1 MDEIRKILNLVYSLE
16 EKVSQLEQENT
27 ALKQAINSACA
38 SLINQN
44 AQMKGTLEDDEKV
57 IEFHPSAESFK
68 SPSWKEK

>member
-44 AQMKGTLEDDEKV
+44 AQMKDTLEDEENI
-57 IEFHPSAESFK
+57 IEFHPSAETFK
-68 SPSWKEK
+68 LPAWKEK

>member
-44 AQMKGTLEDDEKV
+44 AKMKDTLEDDEKV
-57 IEFHPSAESFK
+57 IEFHPSAETFK
-68 SPSWKEK
+68 LPAWKEK